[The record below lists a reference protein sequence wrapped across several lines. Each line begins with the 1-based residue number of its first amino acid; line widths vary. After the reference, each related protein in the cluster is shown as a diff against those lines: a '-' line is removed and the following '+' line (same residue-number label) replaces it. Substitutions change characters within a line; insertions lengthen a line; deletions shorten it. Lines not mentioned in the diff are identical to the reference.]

1 MFRIKGNAQTGM
13 IGISIAVG
21 IMLSACGHMTM
32 RDKVVMKASDDRAYV
47 CMNDGEVQVGDEVVL
62 YTTQCTSAISGDGSQ
77 ECKATK
83 IAEGTVSKLINEHY
97 SEVMITNG
105 GEFSEGTRVV
115 RKNEFKAKYKAFLK
129 RIN

>member
-1 MFRIKGNAQTGM
+1 MFRIER
-13 IGISIAVG
+13 IGKNWVIGASIAVG

-32 RDKVVMKASDDRAYV
+32 RDKVVMKTSDDRAYV
-47 CMNDGEVQVGDEVVL
+47 CMNDGEVKVGDEVIL
-62 YTTQCTSAISGDGSQ
+62 YTTQCTSAVSGDGSQ

-83 IAEGTVSKLINEHY
+83 TAEGTVSKLINQHY
-97 SEVMITNG
+97 SEVMITDG
-105 GEFSEGTRVV
+105 GSFSEGTRVV

>member
-1 MFRIKGNAQTGM
+1 MFRIERIGKNWVTGA
-13 IGISIAVG
+13 SIAVG

-32 RDKVVMKASDDRAYV
+32 RDKVVMKTSDDRAYV
-47 CMNDGEVQVGDEVVL
+47 CMNDGEVKVGDEVIL
-62 YTTQCTSAISGDGSQ
+62 YTTQCTSAVSGDGSQ

-83 IAEGTVSKLINEHY
+83 TAEGTVSKLINQHY
-97 SEVMITNG
+97 SEVMITDG
-105 GEFSEGTRVV
+105 GSFSEGTRVV